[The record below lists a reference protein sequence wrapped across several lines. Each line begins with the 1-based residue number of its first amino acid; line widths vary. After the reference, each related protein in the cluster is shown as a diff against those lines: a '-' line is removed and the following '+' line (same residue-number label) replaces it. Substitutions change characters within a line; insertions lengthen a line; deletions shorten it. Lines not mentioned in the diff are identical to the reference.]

1 MLLTY
6 ISFTDVIIT
15 KFLFADVTLIR
26 VLLWDHFINKLNIKQ
41 EKNKNSEI
49 QYKAENPSICMSICL
64 KLLISSQDFNFSRK
78 WVTLTLYDSNQL
90 KIM

>member
-1 MLLTY
+1 MAY

-15 KFLFADVTLIR
+15 EFLFADVALIR

-49 QYKAENPSICMSICL
+49 QYKAENPSLCQSVLNC
-64 KLLISSQDFNFSRK
+64 
-78 WVTLTLYDSNQL
+78 
-90 KIM
+90 